1 VWLECD
7 FFSEAQATES
17 PIYLFLSLLFHKL
30 FLLASRVTEAVLTF
44 SLSGRLN
51 KIGKNPCLVSNK
63 ENLSA
68 EDSKTVDAFLKA
80 LATKESVDSFD
91 KPSTPREHS
100 PLFHFIYFV
109 QSSQFATSFFVLQN
123 TTVH

>member
-1 VWLECD
+1 LYFWSSYRSC
-7 FFSEAQATES
+7 
-17 PIYLFLSLLFHKL
+17 
-30 FLLASRVTEAVLTF
+30 LTV

-100 PLFHFIYFV
+100 PFLHFIYFV
-109 QSSQFATSFFVLQN
+109 QSSQFATPFRFSKTPLVQAMDMKLQ
-123 TTVH
+123 VG

>member
-1 VWLECD
+1 LQVEL
-7 FFSEAQATES
+7 QK
-17 PIYLFLSLLFHKL
+17 LFNVLSL
-30 FLLASRVTEAVLTF
+30 
-44 SLSGRLN
+44 GRLN

-100 PLFHFIYFV
+100 PFFTLFTR
-109 QSSQFATSFFVLQN
+109 QFFCNRF
-123 TTVH
+123 